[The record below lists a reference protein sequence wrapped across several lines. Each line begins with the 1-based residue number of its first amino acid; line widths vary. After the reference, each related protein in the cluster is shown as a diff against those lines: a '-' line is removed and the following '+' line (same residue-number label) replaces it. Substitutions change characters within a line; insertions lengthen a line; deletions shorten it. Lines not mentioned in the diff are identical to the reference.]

1 MDKHFRLIL
10 KDEGQDIYMP
20 RQCQSWG
27 YRYGP
32 SIMVHGDIC
41 EAWFASP
48 GDGYEADW
56 FTYRHSED
64 GGRTWSEER
73 VVMTP
78 VPNSMDWFSVCDPA
92 VFKYGKYYYIG
103 YTSTVFANGGG
114 VCNNGFVARSTSPT
128 GPFERWCG
136 NGWGE
141 ADRTASAGWASLHRS
156 SITTRT
162 GTTGARGNFPLWS
175 RTPCCTST
183 IRGRPGISTAGKST
197 RRALQ
202 QRILRARTGLPR

>member
-56 FTYRHSED
+56 LPIGTPRTEA
-64 GGRTWSEER
+64 GR
-73 VVMTP
+73 
-78 VPNSMDWFSVCDPA
+78 
-92 VFKYGKYYYIG
+92 
-103 YTSTVFANGGG
+103 
-114 VCNNGFVARSTSPT
+114 
-128 GPFERWCG
+128 
-136 NGWGE
+136 
-141 ADRTASAGWASLHRS
+141 
-156 SITTRT
+156 
-162 GTTGARGNFPLWS
+162 GARNAWS
-175 RTPCCTST
+175 
-183 IRGRPGISTAGKST
+183 
-197 RRALQ
+197 
-202 QRILRARTGLPR
+202 

>member
-73 VVMTP
+73 VVMTRFRIP
-78 VPNSMDWFSVCDPA
+78 W
-92 VFKYGKYYYIG
+92 IG
-103 YTSTVFANGGG
+103 FRSAIRRCSSTV
-114 VCNNGFVARSTSPT
+114 ST
-128 GPFERWCG
+128 
-136 NGWGE
+136 
-141 ADRTASAGWASLHRS
+141 
-156 SITTRT
+156 TT
-162 GTTGARGNFPLWS
+162 
-175 RTPCCTST
+175 
-183 IRGRPGISTAGKST
+183 
-197 RRALQ
+197 
-202 QRILRARTGLPR
+202 

>member
-141 ADRTASAGWASLHRS
+141 AGPDGVR
-156 SITTRT
+156 
-162 GTTGARGNFPLWS
+162 
-175 RTPCCTST
+175 
-183 IRGRPGISTAGKST
+183 
-197 RRALQ
+197 
-202 QRILRARTGLPR
+202 

>member
-78 VPNSMDWFSVCDPA
+78 GSEFHGL
-92 VFKYGKYYYIG
+92 VFGLR
-103 YTSTVFANGGG
+103 SGG
-114 VCNNGFVARSTSPT
+114 VQVR
-128 GPFERWCG
+128 
-136 NGWGE
+136 
-141 ADRTASAGWASLHRS
+141 
-156 SITTRT
+156 
-162 GTTGARGNFPLWS
+162 
-175 RTPCCTST
+175 
-183 IRGRPGISTAGKST
+183 
-197 RRALQ
+197 
-202 QRILRARTGLPR
+202 